1 MVSMHSVYIQQIK
14 LYSSQLECNHHYIPS
29 VYTVFQVTWC
39 ASKLLIKIMQ
49 FADLLKFHLRQIN
62 VLFFSLH
69 DLVIFQYLLS
79 LTNDSYILMN
89 DFKADILET
98 TIHVRRWIFLHMSC
112 PNLNSSFP
120 QE

>member
-1 MVSMHSVYIQQIK
+1 MEGMHSVYIQQIK

-39 ASKLLIKIMQ
+39 ASKLLMKIIQ
-49 FADLLKFHLRQIN
+49 FADLLKFHLKQIN